1 MPCLSICA
9 ILDIWTNLALVC
21 ASVGQLADLFCQHSQ
36 TTGQDMVLKEKSPY
50 LYFKE
55 VLCI

>member
-21 ASVGQLADLFCQHSQ
+21 TSVGWLADLFCQHSQ
-36 TTGQDMVLKEKSPY
+36 TTSQDMIPKEKSPY
-50 LYFKE
+50 QYF
-55 VLCI
+55 